1 MPNRRTALLILLGM
15 PMGELAKA
23 ALPSPKSKPWDREI
37 IVRVTP
43 AAKRKV
49 ISELTSICESA
60 DLIRKNAAPG
70 LKELTGREVTF
81 HSFGLSEHPMLITVT
96 DIVRENDLVVSGF
109 YDSAVPLTVERV
121 METISRE
128 AARIPGASVIKD
140 TMRK

>member
-1 MPNRRTALLILLGM
+1 MLHRRTVLLILLGM

-81 HSFGLSEHPMLITVT
+81 HSFGLRDHPMLITVT
-96 DIVRENDLVVSGF
+96 DIVRENDLVVWGL
-109 YDSAVPLTVERV
+109 YDSAVPLTFERV

-128 AARIPGASVIKD
+128 ATKISGASVIKD
-140 TMRK
+140 TVRK

>member
-1 MPNRRTALLILLGM
+1 MANRRTALLILLGI

-37 IVRVTP
+37 VVRVTP
-43 AAKRKV
+43 VAKRKV

-81 HSFGLSEHPMLITVT
+81 HSFGLSDHAMLITVT
-96 DIVRENDLVVSGF
+96 DIVRENDLVVWGF
-109 YDSAVPLTVERV
+109 FESAVPLTVERV

-128 AARIPGASVIKD
+128 AAKIPGASVIKD
-140 TMRK
+140 TVRK